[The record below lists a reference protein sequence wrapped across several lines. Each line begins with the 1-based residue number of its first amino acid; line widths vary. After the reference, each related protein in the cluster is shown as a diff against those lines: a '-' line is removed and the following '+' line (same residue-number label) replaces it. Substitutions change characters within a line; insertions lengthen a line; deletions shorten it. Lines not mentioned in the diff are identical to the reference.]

1 MSDQFQHVMVLTSII
16 IGLGITNVLL
26 GVSGAI
32 ERYTEG
38 DRPLQLSW
46 ASAFWL
52 AQVFLW
58 MILFW
63 WWEFRLVD
71 ILKHWTLWNYL
82 LIICYAVV
90 LFLLVAL
97 LIPNDWD
104 KVDNLNAYFLSK
116 RRWFYSVFLLG
127 LVIDV
132 MDSYMKGGLCHRTGR
147 VRMGIFCRWYPGGS
161 HWISVKAHSHA
172 YDNGNRDLCLA
183 GGPRVRRFPVAPSL
197 DLTNR

>member
-1 MSDQFQHVMVLTSII
+1 MRSSVTLKVTVHCSSVGHQHP
-16 IGLGITNVLL
+16 G
-26 GVSGAI
+26 
-32 ERYTEG
+32 
-38 DRPLQLSW
+38 W
-46 ASAFWL
+46 

-71 ILKHWTLWNYL
+71 IVKHWTLWNYF

-104 KVDNLNAYFLSK
+104 KVDNLNTYFLSK
-116 RRWFYSVFLLG
+116 RRWFYSVYLLA

-132 MDSYMKGGLCHRTGR
+132 MDSYMKGGWTYIIGLGVFGWGYAVAGIPVAVIGFHSRRIRTHTI
-147 VRMGIFCRWYPGGS
+147 MGIVFFVWQVVFAFDDSPLLHR
-161 HWISVKAHSHA
+161 
-172 YDNGNRDLCLA
+172 
-183 GGPRVRRFPVAPSL
+183 
-197 DLTNR
+197 

>member
-16 IGLGITNVLL
+16 IGLGITNALL

-32 ERYTEG
+32 ERYTEST
-38 DRPLQLSW
+38 RPVKLSW

-58 MILFW
+58 MVLFW

-71 ILKHWTLWNYL
+71 ILKNWSLWNYF

-97 LIPNDWD
+97 LVPNDWD
-104 KVDNLNAYFLSK
+104 KVDDLNSYFLSK

-127 LVIDV
+127 VVIDV
-132 MDSYMKGGLCHRTGR
+132 MDSFMKGGWTYIMGQGLLGWAYPGVNILVVVIGIRSRHIRTHTI
-147 VRMGIFCRWYPGGS
+147 MGIVSIAWLVVFGFEF
-161 HWISVKAHSHA
+161 A
-172 YDNGNRDLCLA
+172 
-183 GGPRVRRFPVAPSL
+183 PVL
-197 DLTNR
+197 HR

>member
-16 IGLGITNVLL
+16 IGLGITNALL

-32 ERYTEG
+32 ERYTEST
-38 DRPLQLSW
+38 RPVKLSW

-71 ILKHWTLWNYL
+71 ILKNWSLWNYF

-97 LIPNDWD
+97 LVPNDWD
-104 KVDNLNAYFLSK
+104 KVDDLNAYFLSK

-127 LVIDV
+127 VVIDV
-132 MDSYMKGGLCHRTGR
+132 MDSYMKGGWTYIMGQGVLGWAYPGVNILVVAIGIRSRNIRTHTI
-147 VRMGIFCRWYPGGS
+147 MGIVSIGWLVVFGFEF
-161 HWISVKAHSHA
+161 A
-172 YDNGNRDLCLA
+172 
-183 GGPRVRRFPVAPSL
+183 PVL
-197 DLTNR
+197 HR

>member
-1 MSDQFQHVMVLTSII
+1 MSDQFQHVMVVTSII
-16 IGLGITNVLL
+16 IRLGITDVLL

-46 ASAFWL
+46 ASATWL

-71 ILKHWTLWNYL
+71 ILKHWTLWNYF

-90 LFLLVAL
+90 LFLLAAL
-97 LIPNDWD
+97 LIPKDWD
-104 KVDNLNAYFLSK
+104 TVNDLNTYFLSK
-116 RRWFYSVFLLG
+116 RRWFYSVYLLG
-127 LVIDV
+127 VVIDV
-132 MDSYMKGGLCHRTGR
+132 MDSYMKGGWTYIMGQGVFGWAYPVANISVVVMGFRFGRIRTHTI
-147 VRMGIFCRWYPGGS
+147 MGIVSIVGLVVFG
-161 HWISVKAHSHA
+161 
-172 YDNGNRDLCLA
+172 
-183 GGPRVRRFPVAPSL
+183 FEFAPL
-197 DLTNR
+197 LHR

>member
-38 DRPLQLSW
+38 YRPLQLSL
-46 ASAFWL
+46 ASAFLL

-58 MILFW
+58 GVFFW
-63 WWEFRLVD
+63 VGEFRLVD
-71 ILKHWTLWNYL
+71 ILKHWTLWNYF

-90 LFLLVAL
+90 LFLLAAL
-97 LIPNDWD
+97 LIPKDWD

-116 RRWFYSVFLLG
+116 RRWFYSVYLLS
-127 LVIDV
+127 VMIDV
-132 MDSYMKGGLCHRTGR
+132 MNSYMKGGGTYIIGQGVLGWGYN
-147 VRMGIFCRWYPGGS
+147 VAGI
-161 HWISVKAHSHA
+161 
-172 YDNGNRDLCLA
+172 
-183 GGPRVRRFPVAPSL
+183 PV
-197 DLTNR
+197 DRK